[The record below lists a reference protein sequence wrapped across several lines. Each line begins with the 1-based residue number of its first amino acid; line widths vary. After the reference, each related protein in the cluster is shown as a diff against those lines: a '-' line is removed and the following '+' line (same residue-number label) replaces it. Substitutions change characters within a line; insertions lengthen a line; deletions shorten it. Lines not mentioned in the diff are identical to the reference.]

1 MKKIFPGL
9 ALIAGTFVFAQNTST
24 DATPPSTSSSSKI
37 KFGLKAGLNVSTLSN
52 MDMKSKAGFYGG
64 VFMNIPVA
72 KDFSVQPEVLYS
84 NAGAKQKGDSN
95 AKLEVEYISIPVM
108 FQYKVLPNLYVEA
121 GPQFS
126 FLMDARLKDDVG
138 SLHLKNATRGFDFGI
153 GLGAGY
159 NITKNIGVNVRYTAG
174 LSDIVNAKQQ
184 RYLYGYGRPGSV
196 RNGVFQVGVNYKF

>member
-24 DATPPSTSSSSKI
+24 DATPPSTSSSKI
-37 KFGLKAGLNVSTLSN
+37 KFGLKAGLNVSNLSN
-52 MDMKSKAGFYGG
+52 MDLKSKAGFYGG

-84 NAGAKQKGDSN
+84 NVGAKQKGDSN
-95 AKLEVEYISIPVM
+95 AKLEIEYISIPVM

-126 FLMDARLKDDVG
+126 FLMDARLKDNVG
-138 SLHLKNATRGFDFGI
+138 SLHLKDATRGFDFGI

-159 NITKNIGVNVRYTAG
+159 DITKNIGVNVRYTAG
-174 LSDIVNAKQQ
+174 FSDIVNKSH
-184 RYLYGYGRPGSV
+184 RYLYGYDRTGSV
-196 RNGVFQVGVNYKF
+196 KNGVFQVGVNYKF